1 VPEVRV
7 MNLRGLKQRLD
18 HLAGAAATDENR
30 PPLIRLRLAG
40 AFPRVCRCGPALIT
54 VVSPEERRPELE
66 RQRAESERITG
77 QPARNTLDE
86 ALSEEVRFSGDL
98 AGAARALHKVLNMN
112 SEERARMLAELDAKR
127 AIQV

>member
-40 AFPRVCRCGPALIT
+40 AFT